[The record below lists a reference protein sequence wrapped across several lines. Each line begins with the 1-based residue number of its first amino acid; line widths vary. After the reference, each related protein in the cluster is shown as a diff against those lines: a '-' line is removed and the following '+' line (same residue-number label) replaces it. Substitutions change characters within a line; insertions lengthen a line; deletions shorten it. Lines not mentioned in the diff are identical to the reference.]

1 MIIEEV
7 YKKVDKYL
15 ASDSYLPMIVDLPSA
30 NYLSEFKTH
39 YRVGQNRFIGSN
51 TYATKDN
58 LPDIPKLLDAVSHFE
73 GITFITGISAALKLR
88 GAQETKRFFKKFMAV
103 EAQGK
108 LVLISIQCA
117 DYLKFSDPRIAASN
131 RVLIV
136 TSDENAAISSMS
148 FISKN
153 LHDSFPVF
161 TDGIGMAVEMYDE
174 FTGKVLNVV
183 TSKTK
188 KDFPLSLIPIK
199 EFNSTYHTIV
209 VTYNELN
216 GLEEQW
222 GDETLWGYLYKTLK
236 KNTSWDALVLKEF
249 AGVPNLTNCFSQYST
264 FSQDKKWEHFIA
276 IKVCGAKGNEYLSY
290 VISKTNGYAEFIPN
304 LYNLILDFEI
314 SDKHF
319 LSLYNERRSILQ
331 YVKDEHL
338 SSEFCKLAGG
348 HSENALYY
356 LTDDT
361 SAEKRMILST
371 IAKYPEIFTIDKLPE
386 KLKVVSPSLYA
397 YLRNV
402 NFREDLFTRYFAQ
415 YKYCK
420 VTNRISE
427 VMREM
432 VNEQAIKREY
442 NKYLVPRASIV
453 SKLQKEKAIVYFVD
467 ALGVEFLGFIQD
479 ELYGRQL
486 IGKIQY
492 GLSNLPS
499 ITCMNREFVS
509 EFQSADVPVR
519 DIKKI
524 DEIKHDGVL
533 SCDYETEKLP
543 VHLFAELEEI
553 RNVLKRAEMDLT
565 SGHFKRVYLI
575 SDHGASRLAVI
586 NEQENKWEVKEK
598 GQHSGRCCPK
608 PEISEKPEQATEE
621 NNFWCLANYDRF
633 RGGRKANV
641 EVHGGA
647 TLEEVVVPIIEI
659 TQQPASLKCA
669 IDTKSK
675 VVTTSFKKN
684 AIVRIYISEDFDNV
698 KVLVEGI
705 YYEAQKSENKYYYTV
720 EMPEVKKS
728 GIHSMDVYV
737 NNSIIAQGLTFEVK
751 KEGANERKFF

>member
-15 ASDSYLPMIVDLPSA
+15 VSDSYLPMIVDLPSA

-39 YRVGQNRFIGSN
+39 YRVGQNRFVGCK
-51 TYATKDN
+51 TFATKDN
-58 LPDIPKLLDAVSHFE
+58 LPDIPKLLDAVSHND
-73 GITFITGISAALKLR
+73 GITFVTGISAALKLR
-88 GAQETKRFFKKFMAV
+88 GSQETKRFFKKFLAM
-103 EAQGK
+103 ETQGK
-108 LVLISIQCA
+108 LILLCMQCA

-131 RVLIV
+131 RVLII
-136 TSDENAAISSMS
+136 TSDEDATISSMS
-148 FISKN
+148 FINKT

-161 TDGIGMAVEMYDE
+161 FDGIDMAVDMYDE
-174 FTGKVLNVV
+174 SASKVLNVV
-183 TSKTK
+183 TSKTR

-199 EFNSTYHTIV
+199 EYNSIYNTIV

-222 GDETLWGYLYKTLK
+222 GSETQWGYLYKTLK
-236 KNTSWDALVLKEF
+236 MHTSWDELVHKEF
-249 AGVPNLTNCFSQYST
+249 AGVPNLTNCFSQYPKFT
-264 FSQDKKWEHFIA
+264 QNKKWEHFIA
-276 IKVCGAKGNEYLSY
+276 LKVCGAKGNEYLSY
-290 VISKTNGYAEFIPN
+290 VISKTNEYTEFIPN

-314 SDKHF
+314 SDKQF
-319 LSLYNERRSILQ
+319 LAYYNERRSILQ
-331 YVKDEHL
+331 YVKDDHL

-371 IAKYPEIFTIDKLPE
+371 IAKYLDIYTIDKLLDM
-386 KLKVVSPSLYA
+386 LKVVSPSLYA

-402 NFREDLFTRYFAQ
+402 DFKEDLFTRYFAQ

-420 VTNRISE
+420 VTNCISDI
-427 VMREM
+427 MREM
-432 VNEQAIKREY
+432 VSEQAIKREY

-453 SKLQKEKAIVYFVD
+453 SKLEKDRAIVYFVD

-479 ELYGRQL
+479 ELYERKL
-486 IGKIQY
+486 IGNIQY
-492 GLSNLPS
+492 GLCNLPS
-499 ITCMNREFVS
+499 ITCMNREFVT
-509 EFQSADVPVR
+509 EFQSIGVLVR
-519 DIKKI
+519 DVKKI

-533 SCDYETEKLP
+533 SGDYETEKLP
-543 VHLFAELEEI
+543 VHLFTELEEI
-553 RNVLKRAEMDLT
+553 RNILKRAEMDLT
-565 SGHFKRVYLI
+565 TGQYERVYLI

-669 IDTKSK
+669 IDSKSK
-675 VVTTSFKKN
+675 VITASFKKN
-684 AIVRIYISEDFDNV
+684 AVVRIYISEDFDNV
-698 KVLVEGI
+698 KVLVDGI
-705 YYEAQKSENKYYYTV
+705 YYEAQKTENKYYYTA